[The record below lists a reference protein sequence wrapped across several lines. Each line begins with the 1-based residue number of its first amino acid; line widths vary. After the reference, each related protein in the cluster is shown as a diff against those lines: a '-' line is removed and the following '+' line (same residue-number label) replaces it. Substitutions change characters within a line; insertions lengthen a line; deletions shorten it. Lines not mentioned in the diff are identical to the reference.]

1 MMFTDEIKRVYRN
14 QALTLREDSID
25 NLDFYI
31 HAEKIE
37 LKDIFNQ
44 VFSQKINYQSLTL
57 SSSDSFYKSAV
68 EGELLARVKQIFKTI
83 GNLEYQDIILKDIS
97 RLFSKE
103 KSNYIDIDEFIDK
116 LYERIIYGKKYQ
128 RKEYYKYYRII
139 VKKLIS
145 WKQEI
150 RKILYLKV
158 AYKILIS
165 FLSNKIRVLTNQIIQ
180 IPLKFDLQEYLDLVL
195 TFKDACFVDYCRT
208 KHALINIKGFYKNEN
223 RLYQVIMP
231 IK

>member
-1 MMFTDEIKRVYRN
+1 MFTDEIKRVYRN
-14 QALTLREDSID
+14 QALSLNEDNID

-37 LKDIFNQ
+37 LKDIFSQ
-44 VFSQKINYQSLTL
+44 ALSQKYNYQILTL
-57 SSSDSFYKSAV
+57 NSSDSFYKSAV

-83 GNLEYQDIILKDIS
+83 GNFEYQNIILKDIS
-97 RLFSKE
+97 RLLNKE
-103 KSNYIDIDEFIDK
+103 SNYIDIDEFIEK
-116 LYERIIYGKKYQ
+116 LYERVIYGKKYK
-128 RKEYYKYYRII
+128 RKDYYKYYRII

-158 AYKILIS
+158 AYKILINY
-165 FLSNKIRVLTNQIIQ
+165 LSNKIRVLTNKIIQ

-195 TFKDACFVDYCRT
+195 TFKDACFVDYYRT
-208 KHALINIKGFYKNEN
+208 KHSFINIKGFYKNEN

>member
-1 MMFTDEIKRVYRN
+1 MIFTDEIKRAYRN
-14 QALTLREDSID
+14 QALTLREDSTD
-25 NLDFYI
+25 NLDFFI
-31 HAEKIE
+31 HAGKIE
-37 LKDIFNQ
+37 LKDLFNQ
-44 VFSQKINYQSLTL
+44 VYSQKFNYQAFTL
-57 SSSDSFYKSAV
+57 SASDSFYKSAV

-97 RLFSKE
+97 CLLSKE
-103 KSNYIDIDEFIDK
+103 KSNYIDIDEFIEK
-116 LYERIIYGKKYQ
+116 LYERIIFEKKYQ
-128 RKEYYKYYRII
+128 RKDYYKYYRII

-165 FLSNKIRVLTNQIIQ
+165 FLSNKISVITNKIIQ
-180 IPLKFDLQEYLDLVL
+180 IPLKYDLQEYLDLVL
-195 TFKDACFVDYCRT
+195 TFKDVCFVDYCRT
-208 KHALINIKGFYKNEN
+208 KHSLINIKGFYKNEN
-223 RLYQVIMP
+223 RLHQDIMP